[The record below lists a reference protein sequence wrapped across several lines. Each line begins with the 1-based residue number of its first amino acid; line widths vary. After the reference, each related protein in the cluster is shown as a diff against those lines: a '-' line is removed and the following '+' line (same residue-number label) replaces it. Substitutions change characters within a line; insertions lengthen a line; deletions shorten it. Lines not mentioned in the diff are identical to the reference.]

1 MSELDPRPETPASWA
16 PPSPPPPPRPEAP
29 TSGTPLSDS
38 PNPHPPSPYGY
49 PPPYP
54 YRYPVQP
61 PFNTYAILATVFA
74 FAVFA
79 PLGIYFGY
87 KARQQIA
94 QTGERGSELAT
105 VGIIGGWIISC
116 LQGAFLLVWCGL
128 FLTFLAGAP

>member
-16 PPSPPPPPRPEAP
+16 PPSLPSPASGPPVDPPP
-29 TSGTPLSDS
+29 S
-38 PNPHPPSPYGY
+38 PSSPHPQAPYGY

-54 YRYPVQP
+54 YRFPVVP
-61 PFNTYAILATVFA
+61 PYNTYAILATVFA

-94 QTGERGSELAT
+94 QTGERRSELAT